1 MPRSVVVLTL
11 AAAMVGACETSPYA
25 AGAGLAAP
33 DAGLAGSA
41 AGASG
46 RARVKLGAAVNH
58 GYLFDAGD
66 PTYAATFV
74 QEFDSLTPEYE
85 LKLDQLLPREGAYDF
100 AVADRLVDYAEKT
113 GKEMRGHT
121 LVWHEALPPW
131 ILARSW
137 TREELLALL
146 EQHVTTVVGRYRGRL
161 AEWDVVNEALADD
174 GTWRHSI
181 WYDVIGPDYIEAA
194 FRFARAADPGARLY
208 YNDYGAEWMNA
219 KSDEIL
225 ALAKRLRALGLVD
238 GVGFQSHFSAGWHPS
253 EAELAA
259 NLARFSAAGL
269 EVAVTELDV
278 KMDSPSATLDE
289 KLRSEA
295 DIYGAVARACQAE
308 PACKRVTTWG
318 ITDRYSWMPATSAP
332 LLFDADY
339 ARKPAY
345 AAVRSA
351 LPR

>member
-1 MPRSVVVLTL
+1 MPRHVLVLTL
-11 AAAMVGACETSPYA
+11 ALVFGGCETGRYA
-25 AGAGLAAP
+25 PGAGST
-33 DAGLAGSA
+33 AGSGA
-41 AGASG
+41 GAGASG

-58 GYLFDAGD
+58 GYLFDASD
-66 PTYAATFV
+66 PAYAATFV
-74 QEFDSLTPEYE
+74 EEFDSLTPEYE
-85 LKLDQLLPREGAYDF
+85 LKLDQLLPRQGAYDF
-100 AVADRLVDYAEKT
+100 AVADRLVAYAEQT
-113 GKEMRGHT
+113 RKEMRGHT

-131 ILARSW
+131 MLARSW

-146 EQHVTTVVGRYRGRL
+146 EQHVTTVVRRYRGRL
-161 AEWDVVNEALADD
+161 VEWDVVNEALADD
-174 GTWRHSI
+174 GSWRHSI
-181 WYDVIGPDYIEAA
+181 WYDVIGPDYVEAA

-219 KSDEIL
+219 KSDAIL
-225 ALAKRLRALGLVD
+225 ALAKRLASAGLID
-238 GVGFQSHFSAGWHPS
+238 GVGFQSHFTAGAHPG

-278 KMDSPSATLDE
+278 RMGLATSTLDE
-289 KLRSEA
+289 RLRSEA
-295 DIYGAVARACQAE
+295 DIYGVVARVCQAE

-318 ITDRYSWMPATSAP
+318 ITDRHSWLPATDTP
-332 LLFDADY
+332 LLFDVAY

-345 AAVRSA
+345 AAVRAA